1 LGTSFIYSISFL
13 LVIKLAS
20 EIIAELESRI
30 ADRETEIAELET
42 RNANL
47 GNPRGRCWLVN

>member
-1 LGTSFIYSISFL
+1 LGTSFNYSISFL

-20 EIIAELESRI
+20 EIVAELESRI
-30 ADRETEIAELET
+30 ADRETEIA
-42 RNANL
+42 